1 MDELLEELK
10 VKLIRVLSLPDV
22 KPEDVQPD
30 EPLIGAGLGLDSIDV
45 LELVVMLEED
55 YGVKIADKELGKKVF
70 ASLRSLAE
78 YVHEHR
84 RAGGRQ

>member
-10 VKLIRVLSLPDV
+10 VKLIQVLALPDV
-22 KPEDVQPD
+22 KAEDVKPD

-84 RAGGRQ
+84 AK